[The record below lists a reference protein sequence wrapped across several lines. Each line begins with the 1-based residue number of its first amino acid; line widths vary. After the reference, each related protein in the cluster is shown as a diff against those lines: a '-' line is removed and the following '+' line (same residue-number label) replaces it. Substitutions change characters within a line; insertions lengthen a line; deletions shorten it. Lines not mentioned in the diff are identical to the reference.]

1 MVSSLKYSAMNQTL
15 SMDQVFL
22 NKVTAIIEANLENEK
37 FGVEELSH
45 ELGMSRSN
53 INRKLR
59 SLQKDSIGQLI
70 QEIRLHRAME
80 MLQQKVATASE
91 VAFRVG
97 FSSPTYF
104 NKCFRDFYGFPP
116 GEVKKLEEFD
126 REKGRQMVT
135 PEPVISNQI
144 PTARINKRTNRNKL
158 IFRIIVSSLIAVL
171 FLFSLFFFFNG
182 EMFQHSSK
190 AKNIIAK
197 DAEKSIAVLPFKNL
211 SLDPAQEYV
220 SDGMTEEILSHLFMI
235 GGLKITSGTS
245 AMRFKGSQ
253 LPVRDIARELG
264 VSYVLE
270 GSVSQTGE
278 NVRIIARLVNGKNE
292 DLIWSDDYYRSMTVT
307 DLHEIQSDVA
317 QRVAENM
324 HVVVNP
330 EVKQR
335 IERRPTESTEAYT
348 LFLQTKD
355 WQLNLEQ
362 TEIFLNKAIQLDPN
376 FGDAYGVLAYRYL
389 WGLLL
394 TYDTISRQ
402 QILDKVE
409 PLVNKAFQ
417 VDKNSIYTHSTFI
430 ELRLFY
436 YWDFKTVE
444 EEYRNFNRLFPSNPD
459 FYAFFT
465 EYLIASERFREAYY
479 LNKDGFKEN
488 DFTEMK
494 WIFMA
499 LSAYFY
505 GQLDEAKTTID
516 KALQV
521 ISIDRELLK
530 IALRLMIY
538 LSRYEDAVKLFEDN
552 AHINLDR
559 VYTPCLGSAGI
570 AYFKTGNKQKADI
583 ILDIL
588 ISKSKKSPFKYGIYD
603 AATIYAS
610 MGKLEKAIGLLEIA
624 FDHKDPNLF
633 FLKVDPL
640 FLTLHGDLRFEALL
654 RKIGFNKELSEY

>member
-1 MVSSLKYSAMNQTL
+1 MNQPL

-22 NKVTAIIEANLENEK
+22 NKVTTIIEANLDNEK
-37 FGVEELSH
+37 FGAEELSH
-45 ELGMSRSN
+45 EIGMSRSN
-53 INRKLR
+53 INRRLK
-59 SLQKDSIGQLI
+59 SLQKNSISQLI
-70 QEIRLHRAME
+70 QTIRLQRAME
-80 MLQQKVATASE
+80 MLRQKVATASE

-97 FSSPTYF
+97 FTSPTYF

-116 GEVKKLEEFD
+116 GEVKKIEEFD
-126 REKGRQMVT
+126 REIVKQIVT
-135 PEPVISNQI
+135 PELISSNTI
-144 PTARINKRTNRNKL
+144 PTEKNIKLTNRKKL
-158 IFRIIVSSLIAVL
+158 ILWIIFSTLIVML
-171 FLFSLFFFFNG
+171 LLFSLFLFFND
-182 EMFQHSSK
+182 EIFQHSSK
-190 AKNIIAK
+190 ADNIMTK
-197 DAEKSIAVLPFKNL
+197 DAKESIAVLPFKNL

-245 AMRFKGSQ
+245 AMRFKGSK

-264 VSYVLE
+264 VRYVLE
-270 GSVSQTGE
+270 GSVSQTGD
-278 NVRIIARLVNGKNE
+278 NVRIIARLVDGKNE
-292 DLIWSDDYYRSMTVT
+292 DLVWTNDYYRSMTVT
-307 DLHEIQSDVA
+307 DLHDIQSDVA

-335 IERRPTESTEAYT
+335 MERIPTKSTEAYT

-362 TEIFLNKAIQLDPN
+362 SEIFLNKAIQLDPN
-376 FGDAYGVLAYRYL
+376 FADAYGVLAYRYL

-417 VDKNSIYTHSTFI
+417 VDKNSIYTHITFI
-430 ELRLFY
+430 ELQLFY

-444 EEYRNFNRLFPSNPD
+444 AEYQYFSRMFPSNPD
-459 FYAFFT
+459 FYYLFT
-465 EYLIASERFREAYY
+465 EYLIAAERFREAYY
-479 LNKDGFKEN
+479 LNKDGFSEN
-488 DFTEMK
+488 DFTESK

-505 GQLDEAKTTID
+505 GQLGEANATID

-552 AHINLDR
+552 ALINLDR

-610 MGKLEKAIGLLEIA
+610 MGKSEKAIGLLEIA

-633 FLKVDPL
+633 FLKIDPL
-640 FLTLHGDLRFEALL
+640 FLTLHGDPRFEALL
-654 RKIGFNKELSEY
+654 SKIGFNKALSEY